1 MRDFRSEDLLKCI
14 HCGLCLQ
21 SCPTYVETGNE
32 ADSPRGRIYLM
43 RAISEGRIRWD
54 SGVVQHV
61 DHCLGCRA
69 CETACP
75 SGVAYGLLV
84 EIARAQAE
92 RSPARRSLQR
102 TAKRLLLDLMTH
114 PPAFALAMNAAR
126 WFAPLLGDQALPA
139 PLARWLGVNRVVAK
153 LPQARGKMK
162 RGKLAP
168 LYTPIGEQRG
178 RVALL
183 TGCVAS
189 VLFHEVNVASIAVL
203 RYNGFEVVVPPDQGC
218 CGALHVHNGFI
229 EEGQRR
235 ALRLIQCMEREAVDA
250 VLVNSA
256 GCGSTMK
263 EYGRLFAGTP
273 HEGQARAFAAKVKD
287 IMEFLAEVG
296 IRKPSRPLA
305 GRGKD
310 SSLVVTYHDAC
321 HLAHAQGI
329 RKQPRDVIRSIPGVQ
344 LVELEESDVCCGSAG
359 IYNLL
364 QPEMASRLLQRKIE
378 RIRATGAEIVLT
390 GNPGCLAWI
399 AQGLRD
405 LPQPVDILHPV
416 ELLCRAYEQSGRAS
430 MAPTL

>member
-1 MRDFRSEDLLKCI
+1 MHEFRTEDLLRCI

-21 SCPTYVETGNE
+21 ACPTYVETGSE

-43 RAISEGRIRWD
+43 RAVSEGRIRWEA
-54 SGVVQHV
+54 GAVEHI

-84 EIARAQAE
+84 EIARVQAE
-92 RSPARRSLQR
+92 RSPARRGWQR
-102 TAKRLLLDLMTH
+102 TAKRLLLDLMTN
-114 PPAFALAMNAAR
+114 PAAFALAINAAR
-126 WFAPLLGDQALPA
+126 WFAPLFGDRALPA
-139 PLARWLGVNRVVAK
+139 PLASLLGVNVVVAK
-153 LPQARGKMK
+153 LPQIRGKMR
-162 RGKLAP
+162 RGRLAP
-168 LYTPIGEQRG
+168 LYAPMGEKRG

-189 VLFHEVNVASIAVL
+189 VLFHEVNLATVAVL
-203 RYNGFEVVVPPDQGC
+203 RYNGFEVVVPQDQGC
-218 CGALHVHNGFI
+218 CGALHVHNGFVQ
-229 EEGQRR
+229 EGRR
-235 ALRLIQCMEREAVDA
+235 LALRLMESLEREPVDA
-250 VLVNSA
+250 IVVNSA

-273 HEGQARAFAAKVKD
+273 DEERARAFSAKVRD

-296 IRKPSRPLA
+296 IREPSRPVA

-310 SSLVVTYHDAC
+310 HVLVVTYHDAC

-329 RKQPRDVIRSIPGVQ
+329 RRQPRDVIRSIPGVQ
-344 LVELEESDVCCGSAG
+344 LVELEESDMCCGSAG

-378 RIRATGAEIVLT
+378 RIVATGAEIVLT

-399 AQGLRD
+399 AQGLRE

-416 ELLCRAYEQSGRAS
+416 ELLYRAYEEPREA
-430 MAPTL
+430 

>member
-1 MRDFRSEDLLKCI
+1 MRDFRSEHLLKCT

-21 SCPTYVETGNE
+21 SCPTYVEMGSE

-43 RAISEGRIRWD
+43 RAVSEGRIRWD
-54 SGVVQHV
+54 AGAVEHI
-61 DHCLGCRA
+61 DRCLGCRA

-92 RSPARRSLQR
+92 RSPARHSVQR
-102 TAKRLLLDLMTH
+102 TAKRLLLDLMTN
-114 PPAFALAMNAAR
+114 PSAFALAMNTAR
-126 WFAPLLGDQALPA
+126 WFKPLLGDRALPT
-139 PLARWLGVNRVVAK
+139 PLARLLGAHVVTAK
-153 LPQARGKMK
+153 LPQSRGKMK
-162 RGKLAP
+162 RGRLAS

-189 VLFHEVNVASIAVL
+189 VLFHEVNVASVAVL
-203 RYNGFEVVVPPDQGC
+203 RYNGFEVVVPPEQGC

-235 ALRLIQCMEREAVDA
+235 ALQLMECMEREPVDA
-250 VLVNSA
+250 N
-256 GCGSTMK
+256 
-263 EYGRLFAGTP
+263 GRLFAGTP
-273 HEGQARAFAAKVKD
+273 HEKRAEAFSAKVKD
-287 IMEFLAEVG
+287 IMELLAEAG
-296 IRKPSRPLA
+296 IRKPVRALS
-305 GRGKD
+305 GRRED

-321 HLAHAQGI
+321 HLAHAQGV
-329 RKQPRDVIRSIPGVQ
+329 RKQPRDIIRSIPGVQ
-344 LVELEESDVCCGSAG
+344 LVELEESDMCCGSAG

-378 RIRATGAEIVLT
+378 RICATGAEIVLT

-399 AQGLRD
+399 AQGLREWA
-405 LPQPVDILHPV
+405 QPVEILHPV
-416 ELLCRAYEQSGRAS
+416 ELLYRAYEQAESV
-430 MAPTL
+430 